1 MIKRIIVLAIVLT
14 IAVLINYTEHHYTR
28 EVTVVEVDCQEVTV
42 EDNQGN
48 LWTFFGDGYTQGQA
62 ITVVM
67 YDNTTDSRIVDDEIV
82 RVKS

>member
-67 YDNTTDSRIVDDEIV
+67 YDNTTDSRIIDDEIV

>member
-1 MIKRIIVLAIVLT
+1 MIKKMIMLAIVLT

-28 EVTVVEVDCQEVTV
+28 EVTVVDVDCIEVTV
-42 EDNQGN
+42 EDRQGHR
-48 LWTFFGDGYTQGQA
+48 WSFFGDGYTQGQE

-67 YDNTTDSRIVDDEIV
+67 YDNTTDSRIVDDEII

>member
-28 EVTVVEVDCQEVTV
+28 EVVVREVDCLEVTV
-42 EDNQGN
+42 EDKQGH
-48 LWTFFGDGYTQGQA
+48 LWTLKGTDYTVDQE

-67 YDNTTDSRIVDDEIV
+67 YDNATSIITDDEIV
-82 RVKS
+82 RVK